1 MAHFRS
7 KNILTHSE
15 RLVPRKFIRFLRSWS
30 VAHGDT
36 ISWDCLNPTNENSQ
50 PKTTSSVCL
59 ASWLYNMFIWCINA
73 GQDAEFCGNQN
84 LNQPSS
90 LTPSWSMWPTSCYCL
105 KWQIRGAI
113 RLIMFGEEKGVKFV
127 SFCFSSTLGPSQVL
141 LFFKTKIVLLF
152 FSLYI
157 KKTSKQR
164 RKGTKSTVLEQ
175 SPVYIKLTASTSQTS
190 GLSDEPNSPKAVN
203 KVSRFVLEVITTCPR
218 GVFTTRPQKD
228 KKKNPRAS
236 IGRFELLYSAHK
248 KKKRTNC
255 GSIVSRGCRSVC
267 IFHTRL
273 PFVCFICFVDTLTR
287 WAHDISELHLCSCII
302 IWQC

>member
-1 MAHFRS
+1 MSWFQRRPPPPDVHFWQIVKYSFLCNAPSGSRPTKIKLVKQTARSPRGVISAAVDGCSAADTPVNHGRNSLKRPRKKKNNQKKMSRLTQLPAVRRERSLTFCISPRQRQIVEQRPQARTLLSLAQTYGNHEHSHRRDHARKCSMAHFHS

-15 RLVPRKFIRFLRSWS
+15 RLVPCKFIRFLRSWS

-50 PKTTSSVCL
+50 PKTTSSVCV

-141 LFFKTKIVLLF
+141 
-152 FSLYI
+152 
-157 KKTSKQR
+157 R
-164 RKGTKSTVLEQ
+164 
-175 SPVYIKLTASTSQTS
+175 
-190 GLSDEPNSPKAVN
+190 
-203 KVSRFVLEVITTCPR
+203 
-218 GVFTTRPQKD
+218 
-228 KKKNPRAS
+228 
-236 IGRFELLYSAHK
+236 
-248 KKKRTNC
+248 
-255 GSIVSRGCRSVC
+255 
-267 IFHTRL
+267 
-273 PFVCFICFVDTLTR
+273 
-287 WAHDISELHLCSCII
+287 
-302 IWQC
+302 